1 MFLVFFEF
9 FSQDQNYLGNRKF
22 EYLRGFA
29 INAREGGYD
38 MVKWANTFN
47 ILKILVSD
55 LILVLTN
62 LPRNVKLGTIRCGER
77 KKWAVINSRDDL
89 GGTPFTV
96 HHTPL
101 SLPRKNNFIGCTPC

>member
-1 MFLVFFEF
+1 MIFFNI
-9 FSQDQNYLGNRKF
+9 FSQDQNHLGNHKF
-22 EYLRGFA
+22 EYLRGFV

-89 GGTPFTV
+89 GGRPFTV